1 MGKGRNVLQPCQQP
15 PGDAGAA
22 YGPAPLLPAPGML
35 STADRQWVL
44 IDLSAVL
51 FLFLNGRHNPEFLLK
66 LKRNKY
72 NSISPFQIKTEKAIH
87 SLHAHS
93 YPFRRQTFS
102 FLGTNRG
109 FALQPSS
116 QAAFLIK
123 VVTYLKKES
132 RKYLDLSSFCQS
144 SPLGKEIMN

>member
-1 MGKGRNVLQPCQQP
+1 MGKGRSVWQPCQQP
-15 PGDAGAA
+15 PGDVGAA
-22 YGPAPLLPAPGML
+22 CGTTPLLGCSPWLPDSGF
-35 STADRQWVL
+35 W
-44 IDLSAVL
+44 
-51 FLFLNGRHNPEFLLK
+51 FLVFQQCFFFFFSLNERHNPEFILK
-66 LKRNKY
+66 LKNKC
-72 NSISPFQIKTEKAIH
+72 NSISPFQIKTEKAVH

-93 YPFRRQTFS
+93 YPLRRQTFS

-123 VVTYLKKES
+123 VVTYLKEES